1 MLCVYSYEAQWLIS
15 VCAAQLHSSILTL
28 LSLMIQLCALAWYS
42 MSYVPYARQMAAHFL
57 GIDLSDGG
65 V

>member
-1 MLCVYSYEAQWLIS
+1 MCV
-15 VCAAQLHSSILTL
+15 CGAQLHSSILTL

-42 MSYVPYARQMAAHFL
+42 ISYVPYARQIAAHFL

>member
-1 MLCVYSYEAQWLIS
+1 MCQPYADM
-15 VCAAQLHSSILTL
+15 VCACAQLHSSILTL

-42 MSYVPYARQMAAHFL
+42 MSYVPYARQMVAHFL